1 MADSNDTREMVKALD
16 AERMG
21 AMVAGDLEAL
31 ERILA
36 DDLSYV
42 HTSAAIDTKSSI
54 LESIGNGRLNYQKMA
69 ARNVKVRDYGNT
81 AVVRGEADVEVTSG
95 RERPDI
101 LVGIH
106 RRLYKRRCRL
116 ADGCVAVNQVS
127 GVGRASQYSE
137 NVDYSRLH
145 LALAL
150 RRRDL
155 RRANWSRFQ
164 SGDSSRSRRTRRT
177 DVMAGAQA
185 CCL

>member
-95 RERPDI
+95 
-101 LVGIH
+101 G
-106 RRLYKRRCRL
+106 
-116 ADGCVAVNQVS
+116 N
-127 GVGRASQYSE
+127 
-137 NVDYSRLH
+137 
-145 LALAL
+145 
-150 RRRDL
+150 DL
-155 RRANWSRFQ
+155 TFSLEF
-164 SGDSSRSRRTRRT
+164 T
-177 DVMAGAQA
+177 DVYVNGDAGWQMVAWQSTR
-185 CCL
+185 LPE